1 MQQYNR
7 HLSSTKF
14 GRMLMS
20 EAQMQLYKSY
30 QIAILDREY
39 TEPRVAPNV
48 RSVYPT
54 DAEELIN
61 LKSNNNNEK
70 D

>member
-1 MQQYNR
+1 
-7 HLSSTKF
+7 
-14 GRMLMS
+14 MLMS
-20 EAQMQLYKSY
+20 EAQMQLYKAY

-61 LKSNNNNEK
+61 LKTNNNNEK

>member
-1 MQQYNR
+1 M
-7 HLSSTKF
+7 SATKY

-20 EAQMQLYKSY
+20 EAQMQLYKAY

-39 TEPRVAPNV
+39 SEPKVAPNV

-54 DAEELIN
+54 DAQELIN
-61 LKSNNNNEK
+61 LKSNNTNEK

>member
-7 HLSSTKF
+7 HLSATKY

-20 EAQMQLYKSY
+20 EAQMQLYKAY

-39 TEPRVAPNV
+39 SEPKVAPNV

-54 DAEELIN
+54 DAQELIN
-61 LKSNNNNEK
+61 LKTNITK
-70 D
+70 

>member
-1 MQQYNR
+1 MQRFNR

-20 EAQMQLYKSY
+20 EAQMQLYKDY
-30 QIAILDREY
+30 QVAILDRGY
-39 TEPRVAPNV
+39 VEPKVAPNV

-54 DAEELIN
+54 DAQELIKLN
-61 LKSNNNNEK
+61 KIK
-70 D
+70 

>member
-1 MQQYNR
+1 MHQYNR

-20 EAQMQLYKSY
+20 ETQMQLYKAY
-30 QIAILDREY
+30 QVAILDREY
-39 TEPRVAPNV
+39 VEPRVAPNV

-54 DAEELIN
+54 DAQELIN
-61 LKSNNNNEK
+61 LKSNNNK
-70 D
+70 

>member
-7 HLSSTKF
+7 HLSTTKY

-30 QIAILDREY
+30 QIAILERGY
-39 TEPRVAPNV
+39 VEPKVAPNV

-54 DAEELIN
+54 DAEELIK
-61 LKSNNNNEK
+61 LKSNNSK
-70 D
+70 

>member
-1 MQQYNR
+1 M
-7 HLSSTKF
+7 SATKY

-20 EAQMQLYKSY
+20 EAQMQLYKAY

-39 TEPRVAPNV
+39 SEPKVAPNV

-54 DAEELIN
+54 DAQELIN
-61 LKSNNNNEK
+61 LKTNIK
-70 D
+70 K

>member
-7 HLSSTKF
+7 HLSTTKY

-20 EAQMQLYKSY
+20 EAQMQLYKAY

-39 TEPRVAPNV
+39 SEPKVAPNV

-54 DAEELIN
+54 DAQELIN
-61 LKSNNNNEK
+61 LKTNITK
-70 D
+70 

>member
-1 MQQYNR
+1 MQHYNR
-7 HLSSTKF
+7 HLSATKF

-20 EAQMQLYKSY
+20 DEQMQLYKAY

-39 TEPRVAPNV
+39 SEPKVAPNV

-61 LKSNNNNEK
+61 LKSNK
-70 D
+70 K